1 MPATWRPSESNGLT
15 EGTLHFV
22 HTRRCLLGEA
32 ITVVALTDAVLAHS
46 STTGGASRSD
56 FAFSARYINTRIS
69 TRTGACTASAR
80 FRAWPLPIDNIA
92 ATAKTHQR
100 QATQSETTSIPL
112 PIRKQP
118 SRQLPTTR
126 TTFAPTHG
134 TPPSRRH
141 HKSLGHHGRREYN
154 GQGDSAA
161 RTTLSGAEHSNTAR
175 RRFHD
180 TQRGEHA
187 WLWV

>member
-1 MPATWRPSESNGLT
+1 METDRGKES
-15 EGTLHFV
+15 TLHFV
-22 HTRRCLLGEA
+22 PTRRCLLEKRSPPWLSQTLSLPPHRRLAEHLPA
-32 ITVVALTDAVLAHS
+32 ISLSVQETQAC
-46 STTGGASRSD
+46 ASRQEP
-56 FAFSARYINTRIS
+56 ALAR
-69 TRTGACTASAR
+69 TAQDSEPGR
-80 FRAWPLPIDNIA
+80 YPL
-92 ATAKTHQR
+92 TTSQRRQRHQR
-100 QATQSETTSIPL
+100 QTTHDETTSIPL